1 MTAASQIVLGSAL
14 LTLCALIHVGFVAFL
29 VPFLAHMAERMERS
43 ASRLRTLIITSLNV
57 LILLVAHT
65 LQVWAWAFAFFV
77 MRAFE
82 DFPTS
87 FYFATATYTTL
98 GYGDL
103 LLDPGLRIFGTFA
116 AITGL
121 LTFGI
126 STALLMGVIVRL
138 LPALNDKD

>member
-1 MTAASQIVLGSAL
+1 MTAASQILLGSAL
-14 LTLCALIHVGFVAFL
+14 LTLCALMHVGAVAML
-29 VPFLAHMAERMERS
+29 VPFLVRFSSRLEYAV
-43 ASRLRTLIITSLNV
+43 SRLRILILTGLSV

-65 LQVWAWAFAFFV
+65 IQVWAWALAFFS
-77 MRAFE
+77 MNAFD

-87 FYFATATYTTL
+87 FYFSTATYTTL

-103 LLDPGLRIFGTFA
+103 LLGPGLRIFGTFA

-126 STALLMGVIVRL
+126 STAFLMGVIVRM
-138 LPALNDKD
+138 LPPLDDE

>member
-1 MTAASQIVLGSAL
+1 MTAASQILLGSAL
-14 LTLCALIHVGFVAFL
+14 LTFCALVHVGMVALMVPLLSRGAERLQHTGPRLSILVLTGSSVFLLLFAHTIQVWSWAAAFL
-29 VPFLAHMAERMERS
+29 
-43 ASRLRTLIITSLNV
+43 
-57 LILLVAHT
+57 ILG
-65 LQVWAWAFAFFV
+65 AFT
-77 MRAFE
+77 

-103 LLDPGLRIFGTFA
+103 LLSDGLRIFGTFA

-126 STALLMGVIVRL
+126 STAFLMGLIVRL
-138 LPALNDKD
+138 LPDLNEDE

>member
-1 MTAASQIVLGSAL
+1 MTAASQILLGSTL
-14 LTLCALIHVGFVAFL
+14 LTMCALIHVGVVAIL
-29 VPFLAHMAERMERS
+29 VPFLSHMADWLERS
-43 ASRLRTLIITSLNV
+43 GSGLRTLIITGLNV
-57 LILLVAHT
+57 LILLIAHT
-65 LQVWAWAFAFFV
+65 LQVWSWALAFFA
-77 MRAFE
+77 MNAFD

-87 FYFATATYTTL
+87 IYFSTATYTTL

-138 LPALNDKD
+138 LPSIDDED

>member
-1 MTAASQIVLGSAL
+1 MTAASQILLGSAL
-14 LTLCALIHVGFVAFL
+14 LTICALIHVGAVAML
-29 VPFLAHMAERMERS
+29 VPFLARAAERLEN
-43 ASRLRTLIITSLNV
+43 AGARLRTLIITSLNV
-57 LILLVAHT
+57 LILLFAHT
-65 LQVWAWAFAFFV
+65 IQVWSWALAFFA
-77 MRAFE
+77 MKAFD

-103 LLDPGLRIFGTFA
+103 LLDSGLRIFGTFA

-138 LPALNDKD
+138 LPSLDDED